1 MKALVIYESM
11 YGNTAEIAA
20 AIAAALQAD
29 ILKAGQATP
38 VNLSGVDLLVIGSP
52 THGFRP
58 TEDTTSFIKLLSKDH
73 LAGVRVAAFDTRAK
87 LDTIKSSILRFMVDK
102 GGYAAPKI
110 AKTLA
115 KKGAKLVINPE
126 GFFVLDT
133 EGPLEDGEVE
143 RAAEWAK
150 SLPTL

>member
-11 YGNTAEIAA
+11 YGNTKEIAT
-20 AIAAALQAD
+20 AIATALDAD
-29 ILKAGQATP
+29 ILKADQATP
-38 VNLSGVDLLVIGSP
+38 ENLSGIDLLVIGSP

-58 TEDTTSFIKLLSKDH
+58 TEDTSRFIKLLSKDH
-73 LAGVRVAAFDTRAK
+73 LAGIRLAAFDTRAK
-87 LDTIKSSILRFMVDK
+87 LDTIKSTILRFMVDK

-115 KKGAKLVINPE
+115 KKGTKLIADPE

-133 EGPLEDGEVE
+133 EGPLQDGEVE
-143 RAAEWAK
+143 RAAQWAK
-150 SLPTL
+150 SLT